1 VWVRLFVLLAV
12 AFAVSV
18 STAQSATVRVF
29 AVGNKQRS
37 ADGVTYQAYRDKMS
51 ALIDRS
57 FPNRGEFVQAG
68 VDDVASHIRPAD
80 QSAPDRALV
89 VFPEDV
95 GLVPALIGSRGA
107 LARQQTS
114 SDIAI
119 ISLFS
124 PYSPQTAYYANKFAG
139 LLGIRTLVVALTDT
153 LYRSF
158 YETFRDLAVEHH
170 VYIAASMNA
179 PPARRVEASEDPG
192 LVSLLRDPDEPQ
204 RTYAYEA
211 VSPYPVNSTYVFAP
225 DGQVLVP
232 DGKGGTLESP
242 RETAG
247 VIEPSAKK
255 AYLTQPEQPP
265 PGEYL
270 GLSLAFGPVRD
281 LDVLDTPVG
290 RLGIVISKD
299 AWMVDVND
307 RLATKGADLILQPE
321 AFSDWGFV
329 PSPWEPDV
337 FKEGGFAT
345 LQKLPEFRFNVD
357 ASMTGNFVNVTFDGQ
372 SAIIGRKRK
381 APAGPLGPDNAW
393 IGQNPDTGFIEVAP
407 WIEPDP
413 GIADP
418 SLTLADR
425 RSLLAADGANLRTG
439 TPCADELA
447 LGPCR
452 NGYREAIVWSDLKL
466 PGKLSLGPVD
476 RSRERPPAFDSS
488 LLVSEREHYPPGQT
502 KKSTAGKSVK
512 EKFLPR
518 HQGSPQVAAV
528 GSHVYVVWHE
538 TRGGGLPNVWL
549 AISSDG
555 GRSFGAP
562 ERVSANAAGAVQEL
576 HPSVAADQGQ
586 VVVAWQE
593 FASPGDDDR
602 GRIELARFDPRGG
615 RLAVSRVDDDATS
628 GKWLPAVAL
637 SNGLPVV
644 AWIDE
649 RDLGPDGEP
658 LEHVYA
664 ARGPGPNVRVDAGAP
679 VALSLHIDNKWAPAI
694 AADGTNVFLAWA
706 DFRNYNWEI
715 FGARSSD
722 GGLTWGPNT
731 RIDDYLADERLN
743 ERPTVAYDRSGSLH
757 VAWTD
762 LRGREPDTNIFHSR
776 SDDLGA
782 SFSTPRQLDDSRAG
796 FDPDRGT
803 PPNEWHPSIAAQ
815 GGRVFAAWQDNRL
828 GNDDVFFA
836 QSGDGGTSFGPS
848 ERVDDSGSGT
858 SEQTRPRLAWAD
870 GVCYVVWEDDRN
882 GTPDIYLG
890 RRACPA
896 S

>member
-1 VWVRLFVLLAV
+1 VWIRFVVLLA
-12 AFAVSV
+12 AALAVMAS
-18 STAQSATVRVF
+18 SAQAATVRVF
-29 AVGNKQRS
+29 AVGNKQRV
-37 ADGVTYQAYRDKMS
+37 ADGVTYAAYRDKMS
-51 ALIDRS
+51 ALMDRS
-57 FPNRGEFVQAG
+57 FPSRESFVQAG
-68 VDDVASHIRPAD
+68 VDDIASHVRPAD
-80 QSAPDRALV
+80 PSAPDRALV

-95 GLVPALIGSRGA
+95 GLVPALIGTRGA
-107 LARQQTS
+107 VARQQTS
-114 SDIAI
+114 SDLAI

-124 PYSPQTAYYANKFAG
+124 PYSPQSSYYANKFPG
-139 LLGIRTLVVALTDT
+139 LFGIRTLVVALTDT

-179 PPARRVEASEDPG
+179 PPARRIEASENPA

-232 DGKGGTLESP
+232 DGHGGTLESP
-242 RETAG
+242 RETGG

-255 AYLTQPEQPP
+255 AYLTPPEQPP
-265 PGEYL
+265 PGEFL

-329 PSPWEPDV
+329 PSPWSPDV
-337 FKEGGFAT
+337 FKEGGYAN

-381 APAGPLGPDNAW
+381 APAGPLGPGNAW
-393 IGQNPDTGFIEVAP
+393 IGQNPDTGFVEIAP
-407 WIEPDP
+407 WIEADP

-418 SLTLADR
+418 GLSLAER
-425 RSLLAADGANLRTG
+425 RAQLAADGVKLRSG
-439 TPCADELA
+439 APCADA
-447 LGPCR
+447 LDLGACR
-452 NGYREAIVWSDLKL
+452 NGYREAIVWSDLRL
-466 PGKLSLGPVD
+466 PGKDAIGPLD
-476 RSRERPPAFDSS
+476 RTRERPPAFESS
-488 LLVSEREHYPPGQT
+488 VLVSGREHHPPGQT
-502 KKSTAGKSVK
+502 KKAGAGGAVK

-518 HQGSPQVAAV
+518 RQGSPQVAAV

-538 TRGGGLPNVWL
+538 TGGDGLPNVWL
-549 AISSDG
+549 AVSSNG
-555 GRSFGAP
+555 GRSFGSP
-562 ERVSANAAGAVQEL
+562 VRVSANAPGAVEEL
-576 HPSVAADQGQ
+576 NPTVAADQGQ
-586 VVVAWQE
+586 AAVAWQE

-602 GRIELARFDPRGG
+602 GRIELARFDPQGH
-615 RLAVSRVDDDATS
+615 RLGVSRVDDADAS
-628 GKWLPAVAL
+628 GKWLPVVAL
-637 SNGLPVV
+637 SNGVPVV

-664 ARGPGPNVRVDAGAP
+664 ARGPGANVRVDAGPP
-679 VALSLHIDNKWAPAI
+679 VALSLHLDNKWAPAI
-694 AADGTNVFLAWA
+694 AADGANLFLAWA

-715 FGARSSD
+715 FGARSGD

-743 ERPTVAYDRSGSLH
+743 ERPTVAFGGDGSLQ

-762 LRGREPDTNIFHSR
+762 LRAREPDTNIFYSR

-782 SFSTPRQLDDSRAG
+782 SFSTPQQLDDLRAG
-796 FDPDRGT
+796 FDPDHDT
-803 PPNEWHPSIAAQ
+803 PSNQWHPSLAAA
-815 GGRVFAAWQDNRL
+815 GGRVFAVWQDNRL
-828 GNDDVFFA
+828 GNNDVFFA
-836 QSGDGGTSFGPS
+836 QSGGAGFGAS
-848 ERVDDSGSGT
+848 ERVDDTGAGR

-870 GVCYVVWEDDRN
+870 GVCYAVWEDDRD
-882 GTPDIYLG
+882 GTPDIFLG
-890 RRACPA
+890 RRSCPER
-896 S
+896 